1 MLRVLTDVCLLVDS
15 LEHIR
20 GVQQYVERLP
30 KRSDGLRVNS
40 NGVRVDAQ
48 QIKELLDMAIQLEG
62 LARSA
67 GTHAAGVVVSDR
79 PIEEYVPLQTITW
92 DYAPTL
98 GHYVRRTWF
107 EGRRQRKVMLSAA
120 LPGKVATPALIEAVL
135 ARLAGE

>member
-1 MLRVLTDVCLLVDS
+1 MR
-15 LEHIR
+15 EIR
-20 GVQQYVERLP
+20 QRWDCEV
-30 KRSDGLRVNS
+30 
-40 NGVRVDAQ
+40 VDARVSF
-48 QIKELLDMAIQLEG
+48 LPPGDFATWHV
-62 LARSA
+62 RCSA
-67 GTHAAGVVVSDR
+67 FSSNF
-79 PIEEYVPLQTITW
+79 PVPLQTITW